1 MWFLSQRQSGLRD
14 VRILLEDSGTWRFGT
29 LEGQCQV
36 QKAQPS
42 DARVAAFFSAS
53 HPNFQAARAA
63 AEQPTSLLLAI
74 PSIVITKLSI

>member
-1 MWFLSQRQSGLRD
+1 MEVWDLVPQDLVEQVWAGE
-14 VRILLEDSGTWRFGT
+14 VT